1 MREPGLPKNEQ
12 QRLERLLAYDVLD
25 TMPEQVYDD
34 IVALA
39 AHICQ
44 VPIALVSLVD
54 KDRQWFKA
62 RFGLDAP
69 ETPRS
74 ISFCGHVVESG
85 EMLQVE
91 DSFED
96 ERFFDNPLATG
107 APHVRSY
114 TGAPLETSGGLVLGT
129 LCVIDN
135 EARKLSEAQV
145 EQLTALSRLVMQQ
158 LELRMQIRHRELA
171 EEREA
176 EAARME
182 ALYKRFFDISLDML
196 CIGGFDGYA
205 KHLNEA
211 WTETLG
217 FTSDELK
224 SKPFIEFVY
233 EEDRSATEAQ
243 VAYLASGEKQS
254 VRFRNRYQAKDGS
267 HRWLQWTVAVDLE
280 AAIVI
285 AVARDVSKSVADE
298 ADLRTARDVAQQANK
313 SKSTFLAQMS
323 HELRTP
329 LNSVI
334 GFTNLLLKNKAK
346 NLREKDLV
354 YLDRI
359 GSNGKHLLGL
369 INDVL
374 DLSKI
379 EADHTELSRESVDLA
394 ALANSVTDSMAS
406 SFQEKGNRLSIV
418 VPANVQPLDAD
429 PRRLKQ
435 ILINLLGNANKFTD
449 RGLVEIVVHVDSF
462 GAPAR
467 IDVVDTGVGIPK
479 EKLAT
484 IFEAFRQVDE
494 GHDRTYEGTGLG
506 LAIARSLCEL
516 HGFKLS
522 VASELGAG
530 TTFSIAFSE
539 SALVSGHVTQSG
551 RFTPITD
558 EVLSRAVKNS
568 SLVGLGRTVLIVDD
582 DSDTRLLVAKTIED
596 LGANVVTADTGQR
609 GFEIARAVR
618 PDLIV
623 LDIGLPD
630 VSGTQLL
637 DWLVADPD
645 LADIPTIVHSSFD
658 EQPLERAVAIHGK
671 PLNRETF
678 QQELIK
684 LLSPSLRV
692 LIVEDDAGARDL
704 LQAIVEGNG
713 AAATVTSNGA
723 AGLRALQ
730 TQEFDLV
737 LLDLCMP
744 DMSGFQLIEAYE
756 TSTSD
761 VPPPIVVCTALD
773 LSDDQRNLLSLSTHA
788 VIEKGLQFGERLEA
802 MVRTLMQREA
812 DEMGK
817 R

>member
-135 EARKLSEAQV
+135 EAKKLSESQV

-196 CIGGFDGYA
+196 FIGGFDGYA
-205 KHLNEA
+205 KQLNEA

-233 EEDRSATEAQ
+233 EEDRSATETQ

-254 VRFRNRYQAKDGS
+254 VRFRNRYQTKDGS
-267 HRWLQWTVAVDLE
+267 HRWLQWTVAVDYE

-346 NLREKDLV
+346 NLRDKDLV

-449 RGLVEIVVHVDSF
+449 NGLVEIVVHVDSL

-539 SALVSGHVTQSG
+539 SALMTGHVTPSG

-596 LGANVVTADTGQR
+596 LGANVVTADTGLK

-658 EQPLERAVAIHGK
+658 EQPLDRAVAIHGK

-756 TSTSD
+756 ASTSD

-788 VIEKGLQFGERLEA
+788 VIEKGLQFGDRLEA

-812 DEMGK
+812 DETGN